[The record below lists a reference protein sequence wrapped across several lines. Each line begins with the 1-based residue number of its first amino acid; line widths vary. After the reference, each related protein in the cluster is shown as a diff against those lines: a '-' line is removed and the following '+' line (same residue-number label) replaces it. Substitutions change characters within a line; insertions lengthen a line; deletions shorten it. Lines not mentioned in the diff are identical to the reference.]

1 MTLASFRDRVY
12 RPIRVRKWALNS
24 RLAADRTWKLHIEP
38 AFGKQPLC
46 EVNKVAIELQLGKA
60 R

>member
-1 MTLASFRDRVY
+1 MTLASFCDGVS
-12 RPIRVRKWALNS
+12 RPIRVRKWALNR
-24 RLAADRTWKLHIEP
+24 RLAADQTWKLHIEP

-46 EVNKVAIELQLGKA
+46 EINKAAIELQLAKA